1 MRSTSR
7 SLQLISCAALLL
19 IAPAS
24 AASHQQSQDWNQ
36 WRGPGRDGVGDPSTL
51 PAELPAELTLRWQVA
66 VGEGHSSP
74 VIVGDVVYLHSRE
87 DGQETARALSLA
99 DGSEIWRQSYAAPY
113 TMNPAARSH
122 GPGPKSTPV
131 VVDGRMFTFGI
142 TEILS
147 AFDAA
152 SGELLWRREF
162 FDQYPETA
170 PIYGSAMSPIVVDE
184 MLIAHIGWDQAGA
197 VTAFNV
203 ATGET
208 RWTNDEFTPGY
219 ASPIVVEIDD
229 TPILATQSDKHII
242 FVKLDDG
249 STAWSMPFETDHQQN
264 TVTPLAFGDRVILSG
279 LDQALFVMRLQLVRG
294 VAMATGSTP
303 QRGRPSRS
311 EVIELQAWTATEVW
325 RNNRLPLYMSSP
337 VRVGNRMFGMSHKR
351 AGQFV
356 CIDLDTGEPI
366 WTSRG
371 REGENAAI
379 VALGNRVAF
388 LTDEARLVIVDAA
401 SDSYE
406 PLVEYEVATTPTW
419 AHPAF
424 TSQGVLIKDL
434 DSLALWSF

>member
-1 MRSTSR
+1 MQSVPRT
-7 SLQLISCAALLL
+7 LQIVAVAVVLL
-19 IAPAS
+19 IAPGS
-24 AASHQQSQDWNQ
+24 AISHQQALDWNQ
-36 WRGPGRDGVGDPSTL
+36 WRGPARDGVGDPSTL
-51 PAELPAELTLRWQVA
+51 PAELPTELTRRWQVPVGAGHASPA
-66 VGEGHSSP
+66 V
-74 VIVGDVVYLHSRE
+74 VGDVVYLHSRE
-87 DGQETARALSLA
+87 GEEEVARALSLA

-147 AFDAA
+147 AFDAT

-162 FDQYPETA
+162 SDQYPEPA
-170 PIYGSAMSPIVVDE
+170 PIFGSAMSPIVVDDV
-184 MLIAHIGWDQAGA
+184 LIVHIGWSQAGA
-197 VTAFNV
+197 LTAFDV

-229 TPILATQSDKHII
+229 TPILVTQSDKHII
-242 FVKLDDG
+242 VVKLDDG
-249 STAWSMPFETDHQQN
+249 GTAWSMPFETDYRQN
-264 TVTPLAFGDRVILSG
+264 SVTPLAFGDKVVLSG
-279 LDQALFVMRLQLVRG
+279 LDEDLFVMRLQSVRG

-303 QRGRPSRS
+303 QRGRPSHS

-325 RNNRLPLYMSSP
+325 RNDRLPLYMSSP

-351 AGQFV
+351 AGQFL

-371 REGENAAI
+371 REGENAAL
-379 VALGNRVAF
+379 VALGDRVAF
-388 LTDEARLVIVDAA
+388 LTDDARLVIVDSA

-434 DSLALWSF
+434 KMLALWSF

>member
-7 SLQLISCAALLL
+7 RLKLTSFAALLL
-19 IAPAS
+19 IAPVS
-24 AASHQQSQDWNQ
+24 ATSHQQPQDWNQ
-36 WRGPGRDGVGDPSTL
+36 WRGPGRDGVGDASTL
-51 PAELPAELTLRWQVA
+51 PAELPAELTRRWQVP

-74 VIVGDVVYLHSRE
+74 VIVGNVVYLHSRE
-87 DGQETARALSLA
+87 DEQEIARALSLV
-99 DGSEIWRQSYAAPY
+99 DGSEIWRRSYAAPY

-162 FDQYPETA
+162 SDQYPETA
-170 PIYGSAMSPIVVDE
+170 PIYGSAMSPIVVDDT
-184 MLIAHIGWDQAGA
+184 LIAHIGWDQAGA
-197 VTAFNV
+197 LTAFDV
-203 ATGET
+203 TTGET
-208 RWTNDEFTPGY
+208 RWANDEFTPGY

-229 TPILATQSDKHII
+229 TPILVTQSDKHII
-242 FVKLDDG
+242 VVNLDDG
-249 STAWSMPFETDHQQN
+249 GTAWSMPFETDHQQN
-264 TVTPLAFGDRVILSG
+264 TVTPLAVGDRVILSG
-279 LDQALFVMRLQLVRG
+279 LDQALFVMQLQLMRG

-303 QRGRPSRS
+303 QAGRPIGS

-351 AGQFV
+351 AGQFL

-371 REGENAAI
+371 REGENASI
-379 VALGNRVAF
+379 ILLGDRVAF
-388 LTDEARLVIVDAA
+388 LTDEARLVIVEAA
-401 SDSYE
+401 ADSYE
-406 PLVEYEVATTPTW
+406 PLVEYEVAATPTW
-419 AHPAF
+419 AHPVF